1 MKKMIAL
8 SGKNKNLKETWIRY
22 HILKKSAVMEVFLK
36 WIIAGAGAGA
46 ENVFFFG
53 SGGCQNEEYN
63 YSLRPQFTKD
73 GESRYNSLLS
83 YAF

>member
-1 MKKMIAL
+1 
-8 SGKNKNLKETWIRY
+8 
-22 HILKKSAVMEVFLK
+22 MEVFLK

-53 SGGCQNEEYN
+53 SGGFQNEEYN